1 QNFPEIL
8 DGLTPERLDFM
19 HRFIRYWRK
28 TAWTIADLDLVLLEL
43 HAAGLIGADLG
54 PETVTVLAKTVDVQT
69 RLKLS
74 IEEACAVAAR
84 LPVSAAY
91 PAPPAAT
98 EDERLFERLFDLDE
112 FFGIADAATDA
123 VNPSVAYHC
132 YSLNTANPA
141 DHTIDPNTPALLG
154 ALSISETDLLLL
166 FGLLGSVI
174 PFDAHGDTTLDRQR
188 ISVLSRHARVA
199 RALKLPVVDFIQA
212 LRFNFDAAGQVVTSL
227 DQIETLIDFR
237 DWLKASPFTVS
248 EIRFILFGDET

>member
-1 QNFPEIL
+1 PAGVAQRFGAPATLAAFPINDDHDRRGFLKLAGLTRDQLDDLLGLRFHPDLAQITVGHLQVAGELQNFPEIL

-141 DHTIDPNTPALLG
+141 DHTIDPNTP
-154 ALSISETDLLLL
+154 
-166 FGLLGSVI
+166 
-174 PFDAHGDTTLDRQR
+174 
-188 ISVLSRHARVA
+188 
-199 RALKLPVVDFIQA
+199 
-212 LRFNFDAAGQVVTSL
+212 
-227 DQIETLIDFR
+227 
-237 DWLKASPFTVS
+237 
-248 EIRFILFGDET
+248 